1 MADPPIYTAR
11 CLKEWVTL
19 NDVFDAH
26 EILDL
31 REAMIEQA
39 NRSKK

>member
-19 NDVFDAH
+19 SDVFDAH

-39 NRSKK
+39 NRSKQ